1 MQHGANVV
9 VHAPDPVSA
18 AGLSAQL
25 RNRPGITI
33 LDRADVGR
41 ADVAIVSVDVVDDAA
56 VQVVRAIQRNGCP
69 RVLALLVEVDEGSL
83 LRLVEEGVVGVV
95 RRGEAS
101 PERLADA
108 VFAARD
114 GGGHLP
120 TDLLGG
126 LLRQM
131 KQVHDH
137 VLSPRGLHF
146 HGLSH
151 REVQVMRLV
160 ADGFDTDEI
169 ANELSYSPRTIKN
182 VIHDVVSRFG
192 LRNRSHAVAYAVRQ
206 GFI

>member
-1 MQHGANVV
+1 MQHRANVV
-9 VHAPDPVSA
+9 VHAPDPVSE

-33 LDRADVGR
+33 LDRRAAGE

-56 VQVVRAIQRNGCP
+56 VQLVRSIQRHGCP
-69 RVLALLVEVDEGSL
+69 RVLALLVEVDERSL

-95 RRGEAS
+95 RRCEAS

-108 VFAARD
+108 VFAAHN

-131 KQVHDH
+131 KQLHDQ

-151 REVQVMRLV
+151 RELEVMRLV

-169 ANELSYSPRTIKN
+169 AQELSYSPRTIKN

-192 LRNRSHAVAYAVRQ
+192 LRNRSHAVAFAVRQ